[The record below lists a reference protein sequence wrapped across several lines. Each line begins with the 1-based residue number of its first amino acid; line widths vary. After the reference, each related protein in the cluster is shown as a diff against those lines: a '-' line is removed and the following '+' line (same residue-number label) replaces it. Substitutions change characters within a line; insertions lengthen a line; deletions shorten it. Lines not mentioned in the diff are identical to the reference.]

1 MDETVNNLYYFD
13 NHIFFENRPPAMSA
27 AEKSDIRQHIPQFA
41 LYGENAPL
49 TGNEL
54 VHIELIETRS
64 RLYDWEIASHTH
76 SGLFQILFLL
86 GGHVSATIDTA
97 TWDCAGPSVITIHP
111 SVVHGFRF
119 STEAYGYVLTV
130 DQSVL
135 SGDRMSADGDI
146 FSGLFL
152 QPLALDLAA
161 APDVRQRI
169 EALLQQMLI
178 EFMRPQHGHTLMLDW
193 LTRCV
198 MLLLLRQHAAHRS
211 ADLSGRADFELFSRL
226 RASVEENYKAQ
237 WSVARHAAA
246 LRVTERRLNRLC
258 LKLTGKSTF
267 DLLQQRLMLE
277 ARRKLTY
284 IPASI
289 SSIAYELGFQD
300 PAYFSRVFKRH
311 TGLTPKLFR
320 ERARAEAAGIENA

>member
-1 MDETVNNLYYFD
+1 MT
-13 NHIFFENRPPAMSA
+13 A
-27 AEKSDIRQHIPQFA
+27 ADDSLAHQHIPQFA

-49 TGNEL
+49 AGSEL

-76 SGLFQILFLL
+76 RGLFQILFLL
-86 GGHVSATIDTA
+86 GGHVSARIDTA
-97 TWDCAGPSVITIHP
+97 NWDCAGPCVITIHP

-119 STEAYGYVLTV
+119 SAETYGYVLTV
-130 DQSVL
+130 DQNVL
-135 SGDRMSADGDI
+135 FGDRPGADGDI

-152 QPLALDLAA
+152 QPLAMDLAA
-161 APDVRQRI
+161 APDLRQRI
-169 EALLQQMLI
+169 EALLRQMLI
-178 EFMRPQHGHTLMLDW
+178 EFERPLHGHTLMLDW

-226 RASVEENYKAQ
+226 RTSVEENYKAQ

-246 LRVTERRLNRLC
+246 LRVTESRLNRLC
-258 LKLTGKSTF
+258 LKLSGKSAF

-284 IPASI
+284 VPASV

-311 TGLTPKLFR
+311 TGMTPKIFR
-320 ERARAEAAGIENA
+320 ERARAEAAAHD